1 MSKKCNFAIQ
11 NKKVVR
17 DGSTI
22 MLKFDF
28 VDDVQTNISYS
39 INDFKKSVFL
49 VGCYRSKDK
58 KQLDWILGN
67 SVDRQVALYN
77 VRADKK
83 RDGWVNINN
92 PKVLNPDF
100 VVLYDFDN
108 ISDCCYFKV
117 EGSDVYTEKEMADKA
132 YPEPKGSYLVYKL
145 AQRVNFEGIDL
156 NRLINNYKELH
167 ANYIAGKPL
176 YFTGNEINKLLNG
189 SFENVKRKHN
199 LRQDGIIETIAVP
212 DYSQVLKE
220 IAPHYQFADNALT
233 SIDLFSGCGGLT
245 KGFCLAGVRSI
256 LASDIDENCE
266 KTFRRNFPDTAFLC
280 KDIIAVEKEEV
291 DILLKGSIPDIIIG
305 GPPCQGFSLANKRR
319 NKIKDDPRNKLFYGF
334 VKFINWYSPKAFVM
348 ENVKGLLSMQN
359 GEVIKTIVEEFTNA
373 GLFGYNVAYK
383 VLRAS
388 DYGVPQNRE
397 RVILI
402 GFRKDLNLQPEHPK
416 PYEQDHLITVD
427 EAISDL
433 PQIQAGQGVEVQE
446 YPMEPQNPYQV
457 QMRANAKYV
466 LNHVAMKH
474 TARLI
479 ARFEAIQPGQDLLD
493 VWETHG
499 AKKRGAPNEKS
510 TVKFHQNNQ
519 RLFGDQPAPTIA
531 ASFQSNFV
539 HPHLNRNFTAREGA
553 RLQSFPDDFVF
564 EGMRTKMSWE
574 KGLSQYQQIGN
585 AVPVLLAKAIA
596 ESVVEQLKSLEQ

>member
-1 MSKKCNFAIQ
+1 MRKKDI
-11 NKKVVR
+11 
-17 DGSTI
+17 
-22 MLKFDF
+22 
-28 VDDVQTNISYS
+28 
-39 INDFKKSVFL
+39 
-49 VGCYRSKDK
+49 
-58 KQLDWILGN
+58 KQEE
-67 SVDRQVALYN
+67 
-77 VRADKK
+77 
-83 RDGWVNINN
+83 
-92 PKVLNPDF
+92 F
-100 VVLYDFDN
+100 
-108 ISDCCYFKV
+108 
-117 EGSDVYTEKEMADKA
+117 
-132 YPEPKGSYLVYKL
+132 
-145 AQRVNFEGIDL
+145 
-156 NRLINNYKELH
+156 
-167 ANYIAGKPL
+167 
-176 YFTGNEINKLLNG
+176 
-189 SFENVKRKHN
+189 
-199 LRQDGIIETIAVP
+199 IETMP
-212 DYSQVLKE
+212 DISQVLQDM
-220 IAPHYQFADNALT
+220 APHYQFADNALT

-245 KGFCLAGVRSI
+245 KGFCMAGVRSI

-266 KTFRRNFPDTAFLC
+266 KTFKRNFPDTPFLC

-291 DILLKGSIPDIIIG
+291 DSLLKGSIPDVIIG
-305 GPPCQGFSLANKRR
+305 GPPCQGFSLANKHR

-373 GLFGYNVAYK
+373 GDCGYNVACK
-383 VLRAS
+383 VLKAS

-402 GFRKDLNLQPEHPK
+402 GFRKDLNKHPEHPK
-416 PYEQDHLITVD
+416 PYQQDHLITVD

-433 PQIQAGQGVEVQE
+433 PQIQAGQGVEVQS
-446 YPMEPQNPYQV
+446 YPMEPQNPYQT
-457 QMRANAKYV
+457 QMRSNAKYV

-596 ESVVEQLKSLEQ
+596 DSLVEQLKSLEQ

>member
-1 MSKKCNFAIQ
+1 M
-11 NKKVVR
+11 
-17 DGSTI
+17 
-22 MLKFDF
+22 
-28 VDDVQTNISYS
+28 
-39 INDFKKSVFL
+39 
-49 VGCYRSKDK
+49 
-58 KQLDWILGN
+58 
-67 SVDRQVALYN
+67 
-77 VRADKK
+77 
-83 RDGWVNINN
+83 
-92 PKVLNPDF
+92 
-100 VVLYDFDN
+100 
-108 ISDCCYFKV
+108 
-117 EGSDVYTEKEMADKA
+117 
-132 YPEPKGSYLVYKL
+132 
-145 AQRVNFEGIDL
+145 
-156 NRLINNYKELH
+156 
-167 ANYIAGKPL
+167 
-176 YFTGNEINKLLNG
+176 
-189 SFENVKRKHN
+189 
-199 LRQDGIIETIAVP
+199 
-212 DYSQVLKE
+212 
-220 IAPHYQFADNALT
+220 
-233 SIDLFSGCGGLT
+233 
-245 KGFCLAGVRSI
+245 AGVHSI

-266 KTFRRNFPDTAFLC
+266 KTFRRNFPDTPFLC
-280 KDIIAVEKEEV
+280 KDIISIEKEEV
-291 DILLKGSIPDIIIG
+291 DDLLKDRIPDIIIG

-359 GEVIKTIVEEFTNA
+359 GEVIKTIIDEFTNA
-373 GLFGYNVAYK
+373 GNCGYNVVCK
-383 VLRAS
+383 VLKAS

-402 GFRKDLNLQPEHPK
+402 GFRKDLNKQPEHPK
-416 PYEQDHLITVD
+416 PYQQDHFITVD

-433 PQIQAGQGVEVQE
+433 PQIQAGEGVEVQY
-446 YPMEPQNPYQV
+446 YPMEPQNPYQQ
-457 QMRANAKYV
+457 QMRANSKYV
-466 LNHVAMKH
+466 LNHIAMKH

-596 ESVVEQLKSLEQ
+596 ESIVEQLKTLEQ